1 MIGRISVVC
10 DVDIH
15 AIFMDVFAFRL
26 NVFRSWLSHS
36 IIMFVHFCAI
46 FHNVCLCHSVQTCGL
61 GGMKPNTVI
70 LGWPYGWRQSE
81 HNRTWRA
88 FLETCR
94 VCASS
99 RMALVIPKGIN
110 FFPDS
115 TEKVCVLLLQ
125 TTTLHFPALDSSY
138 CEKAHTYIYSIN
150 TLEFILESA
159 YIVFILWHTYWLCGL
174 DCLLFLFLSPTL
186 CFPFMSDCCC
196 CCAATITTVFF
207 TAGAISI

>member
-1 MIGRISVVC
+1 MRTICTIS
-10 DVDIH
+10 IRYY
-15 AIFMDVFAFRL
+15 IYL
-26 NVFRSWLSHS
+26 G
-36 IIMFVHFCAI
+36 ICAI
-46 FHNVCLCHSVQTCGL
+46 IQSNSVQTCGL

-115 TEKVCVLLLQ
+115 TEKVC
-125 TTTLHFPALDSSY
+125 
-138 CEKAHTYIYSIN
+138 
-150 TLEFILESA
+150 
-159 YIVFILWHTYWLCGL
+159 
-174 DCLLFLFLSPTL
+174 
-186 CFPFMSDCCC
+186 
-196 CCAATITTVFF
+196 
-207 TAGAISI
+207 